1 MIAMESQYIN
11 PKFPLWVHVIRYN
24 TGVVVSQLVVD
35 REGNAR
41 FKFKIIDL
49 NFFHVNF
56 LILLLIFY
64 AFLFLNGWPKDSLGN
79 TFYNQHKTTRSKPY
93 NRLQGQTAR

>member
-1 MIAMESQYIN
+1 MRSSRLGLSITAVLGWEYVSVLMIAMDRQYIN

-49 NFFHVNF
+49 KFF
-56 LILLLIFY
+56 
-64 AFLFLNGWPKDSLGN
+64 
-79 TFYNQHKTTRSKPY
+79 
-93 NRLQGQTAR
+93 